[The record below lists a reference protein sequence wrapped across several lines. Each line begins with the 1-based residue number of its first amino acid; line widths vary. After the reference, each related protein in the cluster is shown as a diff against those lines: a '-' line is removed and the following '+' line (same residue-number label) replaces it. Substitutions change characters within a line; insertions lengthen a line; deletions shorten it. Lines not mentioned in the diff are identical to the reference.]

1 MTDENICGAETAGTD
16 EPCQNPAGENGRCWI
31 PAHQPDADDDVENP
45 QGRDPKLT
53 KERQE
58 QIAVMLENGHSVAAA
73 CRCNGIGQSTFYEW
87 LDKAEQQE
95 EGIYAEFA
103 DRVARARGAG
113 ERKLVDELL
122 EMARED
128 GDARTILSVLKNRYP
143 ESWGESDDDGATEE
157 RVEVYLTADR
167 D

>member
-1 MTDENICGAETAGTD
+1 MTDEDICGSTQTRSG
-16 EPCQNPAGENGRCWI
+16 EPCQRDAGWGTDRDHGPCRTHAEDGE
-31 PAHQPDADDDVENP
+31 PHP
-45 QGRDPKLT
+45 GRDPKLT
-53 KERQE
+53 RERQE
-58 QIAVMLENGHSVAAA
+58 SIAQMLENGHSVAAA
-73 CRCNGIGQSTFYEW
+73 CRCHGIGQSTFYEW

-95 EGIYAEFA
+95 EGIFSDFS

>member
-1 MTDENICGAETAGTD
+1 MTDNTCDSQTLDGGTCD
-16 EPCQNPAGENGRCWI
+16 NPAGENGRCWI
-31 PAHQPDADDDVENP
+31 PSHNPDTAEENP

-58 QIAVMLENGHSVAAA
+58 AIASMLESGHSVAAA

-87 LDKAEQQE
+87 LDKANQQE

-103 DRVARARGAG
+103 DRVARARGTG

-122 EMARED
+122 EMAHEER
-128 GDARTILSVLKNRYP
+128 DARTILSVVKNRYP
-143 ESWGESDDDGATEE
+143 ESWGETDDGTQEE
-157 RVEVYLTADR
+157 RVEVYLTADK